1 MRGPLAN
8 HRGLYKSAAFAVSH
22 PGYAKVSNRR
32 GLK

>member
-1 MRGPLAN
+1 MRGPLATTE
-8 HRGLYKSAAFAVSH
+8 GYTSPAAFAVSH